1 MSEKKE
7 YIERGALLKAFGC
20 ENAVKYGN
28 KNAEQQHKSYS
39 SMMLYEIADEIYD
52 APAADVEPVVLGE
65 WDKTK
70 YNEHDFR
77 TYYCSICGKREYYF
91 NATQYAYCPHCGAR
105 MQNGAHMMERSGSGD
120 K

>member
-1 MSEKKE
+1 VSEKKE

-52 APAADVEPVVLGE
+52 APAADVEPVVRGE
-65 WDKTK
+65 WKEDGAITRCSVCG
-70 YNEHDFR
+70 EHKEFPHW
-77 TYYCSICGKREYYF
+77 TH
-91 NATQYAYCPHCGAR
+91 CPNC
-105 MQNGAHMMERSGSGD
+105 GAHMMERSGSGE
-120 K
+120 

>member
-52 APAADVEPVVLGE
+52 APAADVEPVVRGE
-65 WDKTK
+65 WKEFDADMNA
-70 YNEHDFR
+70 YSCSVCNEPQMF
-77 TYYCSICGKREYYF
+77 IEGNPEQNEYSF
-91 NATQYAYCPHCGAR
+91 CPYCGA
-105 MQNGAHMMERSGSGD
+105 HMERSGSD
-120 K
+120 E